1 MAEDVRPIPR
11 ATYRLQFNAGF
22 GFTDAARLAPY
33 LAELGVSQVYCS
45 PYLKARPGST
55 HGYDIVDH
63 NALNPE
69 LGSEADFAAMTA
81 AFRNHGLG
89 QILDFVPNHMGVGG
103 ADNPLWLDVLEWGPD
118 SAFAG
123 WFDIDWDPERRYLQ
137 DKVLMPFLDDQYG
150 AVLEAGRLVLKFDAN
165 EGSFAVWAYDTH
177 KLPVCPLHYA
187 SILGDA
193 HPALERLG
201 DAFAHLPTSRLH
213 VGRRATELKA
223 ELSALAKTDAE
234 AAAAIQRAVNA
245 FNGGGGDLDSFGRLD
260 VLIRAQY
267 WRPAYFRVAADDIN
281 YRRFFNIND
290 LAGIR
295 IEVSEVFERAHRL
308 VFRLLDEGVLDG
320 IRLDH
325 IDGLLDPKAYCLR
338 LREKAPRPFYLVV
351 EKILAPHENL
361 REDWGVD
368 GTTGYEFANL
378 LTGLLVDPA
387 GEEVLTRTYSTFTGV
402 AGDFSEIVRD
412 CKLRIMDDEM
422 SSELIVLARAA
433 ARVARSHPRTADFTN
448 NVLHRALTQIIA
460 CFPVYRTYVDQDG
473 ASEAD
478 RRDIDWAIAQARRCD
493 MALDPSVFDF
503 LHELLTADLV
513 AEPQSG
519 FSRVAVIGAAMR
531 LQQYSGPVM
540 AKGLEDTAFYRYNR
554 LLALNEVG
562 GSPERFSVS
571 VATFHGANR
580 DRARRTPHA
589 LLSTSTHDTK
599 RGEDA
604 RARLAVL
611 SEMPRDWAE
620 QVALW
625 SRMIRAPQASTTEEM
640 PPDRN
645 DEYAFYQLLLAAWPP
660 AFFSGALDPDAV
672 AAFRLRIEVAM
683 LKTLREAKL
692 RTTWAMPNEA
702 YEQATLDF
710 VRRALNTARANPFL
724 ESFQAFLARIA
735 PLGVRNSV
743 VQVVLKLTVP
753 GVPDIYQGT
762 ELWDLSLVDP
772 DNRHLIDF
780 GRRRDALNDVKGWT
794 GEVSKLL
801 EDWPDGRIKLYL
813 VAKLLQLRRQ
823 HPTLFDAG
831 SYEPLDVSGPY
842 AERVCA
848 FMREAKGTRIIVA
861 ALLFPARGDA
871 AGQTIVLPQAL
882 AEKRWKS
889 LLDGRVVEFG
899 EGGLNATDLFAELPV
914 CVAVAVAV
922 AGA

>member
-1 MAEDVRPIPR
+1 MADDGRPVPR
-11 ATYRLQFNAGF
+11 ATYRLQFNTAF
-22 GFTDAARLAPY
+22 GFAEAAQLAPY
-33 LAELGVSQVYCS
+33 LAELGVSHVYCS

-81 AFRNHGLG
+81 AFRKHGLG

-137 DKVLMPFLDDQYG
+137 DKVLVPFLADQYG
-150 AVLEAGRLVLKFDAN
+150 AVLEAGHLILKFDAE

-177 KLPVCPLHYA
+177 KLPICPLHYA
-187 SILGDA
+187 SILDDA

-201 DAFAHLPTSRLH
+201 DAFAHLPTSRVH
-213 VGRRATELKA
+213 VGRRAGELKA
-223 ELSALAKTDAE
+223 ELGALARSDAD
-234 AAAAIQRAVNA
+234 AAAAIASAAQT
-245 FNGGGGDLDSFGRLD
+245 FNGVAGDLDSFGRLD
-260 VLIRAQY
+260 ALIQAQY
-267 WRPAYFRVAADDIN
+267 WRPAYFRVAADDVN

-295 IEVSEVFERAHRL
+295 MEVPEVFERAHRL
-308 VFRLLDEGVLDG
+308 IFRLLDQGALEG

-325 IDGLLDPKAYCLR
+325 IDGLLDPKAYCVR

-351 EKILAPHENL
+351 EKILAPHESL
-361 REDWGVD
+361 REDWDVD

-378 LTGLLVDPA
+378 LTGVLVDPA
-387 GEEVLTRTYSTFTGV
+387 GEEGLSAGYTAFAGPG
-402 AGDFSEIVRD
+402 GDFSEIVRD

-422 SSELIVLARAA
+422 ASELIVLARAA
-433 ARVARSHPRTADFTN
+433 GRVARSHPRTADFTN
-448 NVLHRALTQIIA
+448 NVLHRALKQVIA

-473 ASEAD
+473 ASDAD
-478 RRDIDWAIAQARRCD
+478 RRDIDWAIAKARRYD
-493 MALDPSVFDF
+493 AALDPSVFDF
-503 LHELLTADLV
+503 LHKLLTADLV
-513 AEPQSG
+513 AEPRSG
-519 FSRVAVIGAAMR
+519 FSRVAVISTAMR
-531 LQQYSGPVM
+531 VQQYSGPVM

-580 DRARRTPHA
+580 DRVRRTPHA

-611 SEMPRDWAE
+611 SELPQHWAA

-625 SRMIRAPQASTTEEM
+625 SRMIRAPQASITEEL
-640 PPDRN
+640 PPDRS

-660 AFFSGALDPDAV
+660 ALFSSVLDSDAV
-672 AAFRLRIEVAM
+672 AAFRLRIEGAM
-683 LKTLREAKL
+683 LKALREAKL
-692 RTTWAMPNEA
+692 RTSWAAPDEA

-710 VRRALNTARANPFL
+710 VGRALDTSRANPFL

-735 PLGVRNSV
+735 PLGVRNSL
-743 VQVVLKLTVP
+743 VQAVLKLTVP
-753 GVPDIYQGT
+753 GVPDIYQGA

-772 DNRHLIDF
+772 DNRRPIDF
-780 GRRRDALNDVKGWT
+780 DCRRDALEDIKT
-794 GEVSKLL
+794 RTHQISKLL
-801 EDWPDGRIKLYL
+801 KNWHDGRIKLFL
-813 VAKLLQLRRQ
+813 VTELLRLRRKY
-823 HPTLFDAG
+823 PALFDTG
-831 SYEPLDVSGPY
+831 SYEPLDVAGPD
-842 AERVCA
+842 ADRVCA
-848 FMREAKGTRIIVA
+848 FLREAEGAQMIVA
-861 ALLFPARGDA
+861 ALLFSTRGDTVT
-871 AGQTIVLPQAL
+871 GTIALPETL
-882 AEKRWKS
+882 VEKRWTS
-889 LLDGRVVEFG
+889 LFDGRAVEVG
-899 EGGLNATDLFAELPV
+899 EGVLDIADLFPELPV
-914 CVAVAVAV
+914 CVVVARTLAAV
-922 AGA
+922 